1 MINIQSINSS
11 EDSNPLSRSIHSQS
25 DSSASINQSLPS
37 NSKSENNLDIR
48 KLTWDDFQGV
58 PPEDDPALAHTRWK
72 IGYNYQVHHEAD
84 KIQVMVDVWC
94 KIDPSSWTKDKKI
107 DELLHHQQGHF
118 YIGMI
123 CALEFKKRVQEFS
136 FSKDYKQEISEIFNK
151 TLQEYLEMENKYN
164 IETLNMLN
172 TAKQRQWDMKIMKQL
187 NSLSKYT

>member
-1 MINIQSINSS
+1 MQSINSS
-11 EDSNPLSRSIHSQS
+11 EDSHRLNRSINSQS
-25 DSSASINQSLPS
+25 EISASINQSLP
-37 NSKSENNLDIR
+37 NISKSENSFEIR

-58 PPEDDPALAHTRWK
+58 PPENDPAYALTRWK

-84 KIQVMVDVWC
+84 KIQVVVDAWC
-94 KIDPSSWTKDKKI
+94 KIDPSSWKKKES

-136 FSKDYKQEISEIFNK
+136 FSKDYKQEISEVFH
-151 TLQEYLEMENKYN
+151 TTFQEYLDMENKYN

-172 TAKQRQWDMKIMKQL
+172 TEKQRQWDMKIMKQL
-187 NSLSKYT
+187 NSLQKYT